1 MITTPP
7 HLNVPE
13 PGENCLFYFHAAE
26 FLFPQGGRAA
36 FASADV
42 CIGVFRQWIT
52 KCQSKTENEAAKSPQ
67 SLSPAY
73 RRCVAKVIRSAEQAS
88 AFQGVGPSDCSA
100 PCCCPWMELQIRC
113 KLACGY
119 VVCKAKK
126 KGFSI
131 NGTSGESSNYKGA
144 AATLHVALL

>member
-1 MITTPP
+1 MSPSREKIVCFTFTP
-7 HLNVPE
+7 LNSFSPK
-13 PGENCLFYFHAAE
+13 
-26 FLFPQGGRAA
+26 GRAA

-73 RRCVAKVIRSAEQAS
+73 RHRVAKVIRSAEQAS
-88 AFQGVGPSDCSA
+88 AFQGVEPTDCSA
-100 PCCCPWMELQIRC
+100 PCCCPCMELQIRG
-113 KLACGY
+113 KLACGD
-119 VVCKAKK
+119 VVCRRKK

-131 NGTSGESSNYKGA
+131 NDTRRESSNYTGA
-144 AATLHVALL
+144 AATLHVAFL

>member
-1 MITTPP
+1 MSPSREKIVCFTFTP
-7 HLNVPE
+7 LNSFSPK
-13 PGENCLFYFHAAE
+13 
-26 FLFPQGGRAA
+26 GRTA

-73 RRCVAKVIRSAEQAS
+73 RRRVAKVIRSAEQAS
-88 AFQGVGPSDCSA
+88 AFQGVQPSDCSA
-100 PCCCPWMELQIRC
+100 PCCCPWMELQIRG

-119 VVCKAKK
+119 VVCRGRKK
-126 KGFSI
+126 VFAI
-131 NGTSGESSNYKGA
+131 NGTSRDGSNYKGA
-144 AATLHVALL
+144 AATLHVAFL